1 MIGII
6 GGAGFI
12 GRALAREL
20 RNAGCA
26 VRVVDLQPSADGQVE
41 VIRADVR
48 DRAALTRALA
58 GCGIVYNLAA
68 EHRDD
73 VRPTSL
79 YQEVN
84 VDGAENTC
92 AAAEVHGIE
101 RIVFASS
108 VAIYGASE
116 RELDEDAP
124 PRPFNDYGRTKLEAE
139 QVFEAWA
146 RRAPGR
152 SLCIVRPTVVF
163 GPGNRGNVY
172 QLLGQIAR
180 GRSVI
185 IGDGRNRKSMAYVD
199 NVAAFL
205 AHVRD
210 RGPGIHAYNYVDK
223 PDFDMNQLV
232 ALATEALGRDPR
244 ASRRIPYPL
253 GLAAGLAADLVAA
266 ATGRSLPVS
275 AVRIRKFCANTQF
288 ANRRALATGFV
299 PRVALGD
306 ALRAT
311 IRHEFGT
318 PEPSPA
324 PPGPARSPDRAGSE
338 RPAKMIEKA
347 VPIRSR

>member
-12 GRALAREL
+12 GRVLVSEL
-20 RNAGCA
+20 RNAGGE
-26 VRVVDLQPSADGQVE
+26 VRIIDLQPPAAGRGEFV
-41 VIRADVR
+41 RADVR
-48 DRAALTRALA
+48 DRAALTPALA
-58 GCGIVYNLAA
+58 GCEIVYNLAA
-68 EHRDD
+68 VHRDD
-73 VRPTSL
+73 VRPVSL

-84 VDGAENTC
+84 VGGAENTC
-92 AAAEVHGIE
+92 AAAEAHGIE

-124 PRPFNDYGRTKLEAE
+124 PRPFNEYGRTKLEAE
-139 QVFEAWA
+139 TVFEAWV

-152 SLCIVRPTVVF
+152 SLSVVRPTVVF

-172 QLLGQIAR
+172 QLLDQIAR

-223 PDFDMNQLV
+223 PDLDMNRLI
-232 ALATEALGRDPR
+232 ALATETLGRDPR
-244 ASRRIPYPL
+244 ASWRIPYPL

-275 AVRIRKFCANTQF
+275 AVRVRKFCANTQF

-299 PRVALGD
+299 PRVPLED
-306 ALRAT
+306 ALRTT
-311 IRHEFGT
+311 IRHEFGA
-318 PEPSPA
+318 PEPTAA
-324 PPGPARSPDRAGSE
+324 PPGASRSRDRAGVGTPDE
-338 RPAKMIEKA
+338 LTEKA